1 MTDQS
6 EQIVLE
12 AGLLLASG
20 SPRRREL
27 LEQVGLPHCVAP
39 VPVDETPRRGE
50 EAPAYVARLA
60 AAKCQAAARVYGD
73 WLAGSSQRAI
83 LAADTTVAL
92 DGKILGKPADDGQA
106 RIMLA
111 ELSDRTHE
119 VMTALAL
126 RSASDTVSET
136 VAVQVRFRALGQ
148 HEIEAY
154 VQTGEGRDKAGSYGI
169 QGIGGIFA
177 EQINGSYSAV
187 VGLPVASVETLL
199 QALGID
205 SWRLR
210 GYG

>member
-1 MTDQS
+1 MTDLPDP
-6 EQIVLE
+6 IPLD

-27 LEQVGLPHCVAP
+27 LEQVGLPLCVAP
-39 VPVDETPRRGE
+39 VPVDETPMSGE
-50 EAPAYVARLA
+50 GARDYVSQLS
-60 AAKCQAAARVYGD
+60 AAKCQAAARVYGH
-73 WLAGSSQRAI
+73 WLAGGAQRAI
-83 LAADTTVAL
+83 LAADTTVVL
-92 DGKILGKPADDGQA
+92 DGKILGKPEDDAQA
-106 RIMLA
+106 RTMLA
-111 ELSDRTHE
+111 ELSGRSHE
-119 VMTALAL
+119 VMTSLTL
-126 RSASDTVSET
+126 CSASDRVSET
-136 VAVQVRFRALGQ
+136 LSVQVRFRALTQ
-148 HEIEAY
+148 HEINAY
-154 VQTGEGRDKAGSYGI
+154 VLTGEGQDKAGGYGI

>member
-1 MTDQS
+1 MTDLPDA
-6 EQIVLE
+6 IPLN

-27 LEQVGLPHCVAP
+27 LAQIGLPFHVAP
-39 VPVDETPRRGE
+39 VPVDETPQPGE
-50 EAPAYVARLA
+50 AARDYVSRLA
-60 AAKCQAAARVYGD
+60 AAKCRAAAEVFAS
-73 WLAGSSQRAI
+73 WLVPGQPRAI
-83 LAADTTVAL
+83 LAADTTVVL
-92 DGKILGKPADDGQA
+92 DGQILGKPVDDAQA
-106 RIMLA
+106 RTMLA
-111 ELSDRTHE
+111 ELSGRTHE
-119 VMTALAL
+119 VMTALTL
-126 RSASDTVSET
+126 CNASDTVSEA
-136 VAVQVRFRALGQ
+136 VAVQVRFRALTH

-154 VQTGEGRDKAGSYGI
+154 VRTGEGRDKAGGYGI